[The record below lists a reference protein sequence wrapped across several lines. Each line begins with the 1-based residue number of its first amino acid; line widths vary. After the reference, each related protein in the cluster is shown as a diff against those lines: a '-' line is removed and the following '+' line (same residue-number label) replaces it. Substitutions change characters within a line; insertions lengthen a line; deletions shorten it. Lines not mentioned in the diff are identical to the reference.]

1 MAFGTGRADNLHVDP
16 PPVPPFVPPQEIPM
30 RPTRPAPRSVLVFA
44 AALAASVSVSPA
56 QAQQAGAA
64 SGRPADKPPIAQGWI
79 DIATFASPGGM
90 GAMAG
95 MMMGGGGGDTPMSA
109 MFGGKRQGNQFG
121 LTRAG
126 GSGSYVDVT
135 LRTSRNPNLAEALQ
149 AVPPGSKLEPSLQL
163 KVLPQAKPVPTDRG
177 DDTIEEPTEQPKGKI
192 KLYWGCGTTVR
203 PGQPKVVDFATSTI
217 KEFGDIFKGRR
228 ATQRGTHSAPGRPV
242 WPNPTDNRLV
252 PDGASLAGAHAF
264 TGEGVP
270 ESFKFTLPPAQD
282 IMPPIALQQAHA
294 DGVTQLAWQAL
305 PTARGYFIA
314 AMGGKGDETGEGAE
328 MTLWTSSELPD
339 SGFGLVDYQT
349 NKSVDQWLKEKVL
362 LPPTTTRCDV
372 PKGIFG
378 EGEEAAGAMLRMI
391 AYGTEL
397 NLAHPP
403 RPADPKIAY
412 EPEWAL
418 KVRVKSVAFTMLGMP
433 SMPDETGGAAVED
446 GSGTGGEGSSDG
458 GEAQPKKKKK
468 FGLKDALDAVKD
480 AVPLPN

>member
-1 MAFGTGRADNLHVDP
+1 VSQPSNRSLHRTIVC
-16 PPVPPFVPPQEIPM
+16 
-30 RPTRPAPRSVLVFA
+30 TLVA
-44 AALAASVSVSPA
+44 AATTAPIAL
-56 QAQQAGAA
+56 AQQAATT
-64 SGRPADKPPIAQGWI
+64 RPADKPPIAQGWI

-90 GAMAG
+90 GGMAG
-95 MMMGGGGGDTPMSA
+95 MMMGGAGGDTPMSA
-109 MFGGKRQGNQFG
+109 LFGGKKQGNQFG

-135 LRTSRNPNLAEALQ
+135 LRTSRNPSLAEALQ
-149 AVPPGSKLEPSLQL
+149 AVPAGSKLAPTLQL
-163 KVLPQAKPVPTDRG
+163 KVLPQAKPVPADRG
-177 DDTIEEPTEQPKGKI
+177 DDSIEEPTEQPKGKI
-192 KLYWGCGTTVR
+192 KLYWGCGTAIR
-203 PGQPKVVDFATSTI
+203 PGQPKVVDFQTSTI
-217 KEFGDIFKGRR
+217 KEFGEIFKGRR

-252 PDGASLAGAHAF
+252 PAGASL
-264 TGEGVP
+264 TGEHVFSGQGVP

-282 IMPPIALQQAHA
+282 IMPPIALQQAQA
-294 DGVTQLAWQAL
+294 NGVTQLSWQVL

-362 LPPTTTRCDV
+362 LAPTTTRCDI

-378 EGEEAAGAMLRMI
+378 DGEEAAGAMLRMI

-403 RPADPKIAY
+403 RPTDPKIAW
-412 EPEWAL
+412 EPDWAL

-433 SMPDETGGAAVED
+433 AMDGGGGVED
-446 GSGTGGEGSSDG
+446 GSAEGGEGSSTDG
-458 GEAQPKKKKK
+458 APPAEQPKKKKK
-468 FGLKDALDAVKD
+468 FGLMDALDAVKD
-480 AVPLPN
+480 SVPH

>member
-1 MAFGTGRADNLHVDP
+1 MSQPSNRSLHRTIVC
-16 PPVPPFVPPQEIPM
+16 
-30 RPTRPAPRSVLVFA
+30 TLVA
-44 AALAASVSVSPA
+44 AATTAPIAL
-56 QAQQAGAA
+56 AQQAATT
-64 SGRPADKPPIAQGWI
+64 RPADKPPIAQGWI

-90 GAMAG
+90 GGMAG
-95 MMMGGGGGDTPMSA
+95 MMMGGAGGDTPMSA
-109 MFGGKRQGNQFG
+109 LFGGKKQGNQFG

-135 LRTSRNPNLAEALQ
+135 LRTSRNPSLAEALQ
-149 AVPPGSKLEPSLQL
+149 AVPAGSKLAPTLQL
-163 KVLPQAKPVPTDRG
+163 KVLPQAKPVPADRG
-177 DDTIEEPTEQPKGKI
+177 DDSIEEPTEQPKGKI
-192 KLYWGCGTTVR
+192 KLYWGCGTAIR
-203 PGQPKVVDFATSTI
+203 PGQPKVVDFQTSTI
-217 KEFGDIFKGRR
+217 KEFGEIFKGRR

-252 PDGASLAGAHAF
+252 PAGASL
-264 TGEGVP
+264 TGEHVFSGQGVP

-282 IMPPIALQQAHA
+282 IMPPIALQQAQA
-294 DGVTQLAWQAL
+294 NGVTQLSWQVL

-362 LPPTTTRCDV
+362 LAPTTTRCDI

-378 EGEEAAGAMLRMI
+378 DGEEAAGAMLRMI

-403 RPADPKIAY
+403 RPTDPKIAW
-412 EPEWAL
+412 EPDWAL

-433 SMPDETGGAAVED
+433 AMDGGGGVED
-446 GSGTGGEGSSDG
+446 GSAEGGEGSSTDG
-458 GEAQPKKKKK
+458 APPAEQPKKKKK
-468 FGLKDALDAVKD
+468 FGLMDALDAVKD
-480 AVPLPN
+480 SVPH